1 VEGGDG
7 GGVRRSTAVFLRELE
22 KSANPF
28 ALVMLAAKAALLA
41 GKVPETELLD
51 RKVAIGVGLMRKGF
65 SVRVMLWVL
74 MNM

>member
-1 VEGGDG
+1 
-7 GGVRRSTAVFLRELE
+7 LE